1 MLKILP
7 REPVP
12 QWLISYAPGDPI
24 PFSELVK
31 NSIYYPACG
40 FDGDVANLCMGYSH
54 SFIYVDNFCL
64 STKPA
69 KQSVYENLNHPHH
82 FRGFKKIYQQEYSYD
97 EMLGTHPI
105 KEEEAMQGID
115 GHPDTGLASH
125 EFFAILTIFES
136 STGVD
141 REFTQ
146 PERATIHHIYERMAF
161 LYICDDGC
169 RAYEKLFQSHL
180 EKPKAIAMIQPGNAF
195 GGNWTNYYD
204 EQQIFSRIVHKNP
217 GGKPDIII
225 FGGQDSGG
233 GWYRKVFWQD
243 YCEQIYY
250 SRIHGKAVAF
260 WKRPHS

>member
-12 QWLISYAPGDPI
+12 QWLISYKPSDLI
-24 PFSELVK
+24 PFSEIVK
-31 NSIYYPACG
+31 NSVYYPACG
-40 FDGDVANLCMGYSH
+40 FDGDVTNLCMGYSH
-54 SFIYVDNFCL
+54 SFIYVDNL
-64 STKPA
+64 SYSNNATK
-69 KQSVYENLNHPHH
+69 KTVYENINHPKN
-82 FRGFKKIYQQEYSYD
+82 FGGFKKIHQQEYSY
-97 EMLGTHPI
+97 EQMLGTHPI
-105 KEEEAMQGID
+105 SEEKAISDID
-115 GHPDTGLASH
+115 GYSEGGFAPQA
-125 EFFAILTIFES
+125 FFAILTIFES

-225 FGGQDSGG
+225 FGGQDSDG

-243 YCEQIYY
+243 YCEQVYY

-260 WKRPHS
+260 WKRPHL